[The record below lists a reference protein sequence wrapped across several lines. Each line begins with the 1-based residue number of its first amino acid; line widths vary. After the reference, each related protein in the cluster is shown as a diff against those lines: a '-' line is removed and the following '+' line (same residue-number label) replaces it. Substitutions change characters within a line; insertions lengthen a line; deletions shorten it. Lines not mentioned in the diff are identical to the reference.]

1 MLVPTFF
8 TIFIARVLE
17 IIDLPP
23 CIKTSYG
30 MDTKLFNLACLK
42 SKTKTVL
49 SILELQ
55 YADDNSEA
63 ALKWGPSVAY
73 FNCLSSSIY
82 MRPHFLLVCLVGA
95 ASCSKFF
102 LCNWMQIITSPTVV
116 SQLQIASVYIHM
128 KVNPFCLSKM
138 RPELSINIQGTLQT
152 TS

>member
-1 MLVPTFF
+1 MIITITSGGKQGYVLVPTFFTIFIGGKQGFVLVPTFF

-63 ALKWGPSVAY
+63 ALK
-73 FNCLSSSIY
+73 
-82 MRPHFLLVCLVGA
+82 
-95 ASCSKFF
+95 
-102 LCNWMQIITSPTVV
+102 
-116 SQLQIASVYIHM
+116 
-128 KVNPFCLSKM
+128 
-138 RPELSINIQGTLQT
+138 
-152 TS
+152 